1 MYKYAIINENGIVV
15 GISYLSGEIDKDNMI
30 LLEEDFDTTGKKYEN
45 GEWIE
50 YIEEEKIPKVSQ
62 QEIIN
67 AQIINDLEYLKC
79 ITELGSMKGGNL

>member
-1 MYKYAIINENGIVV
+1 MYKYVIIDENGQII
-15 GISYLSGEIDKDNMI
+15 GISYLSGEVNKSDMI
-30 LLEEDFDTTGKKYEN
+30 LVEEDFDTTGKKYEN

-50 YIEEEKIPKVSQ
+50 YVEEEKIPQITQ

-79 ITELGSMKGGNL
+79 ITELSSMKGGNL

>member
-1 MYKYAIINENGIVV
+1 MFKYATINESGIVI
-15 GISYLSGEIDKDNMI
+15 GISYLSGEVNKSDMI
-30 LLEEDFDTTGKKYEN
+30 LLEEDFDITGKKYQN

-50 YIEEEKIPKVSQ
+50 YVEEEKIPEITQ

-79 ITELGSMKGGNL
+79 MIELSSMKGGNL

>member
-1 MYKYAIINENGIVV
+1 MYKYAIINEGGIVV
-15 GISYLSGEIDKDNMI
+15 GISYLSGEVDKDNMI

-45 GEWIE
+45 DRWVE
-50 YIEEEKIPKVSQ
+50 YEEEEKLPQVTQ

-79 ITELGSMKGGNL
+79 MIELSSMKGGNL

>member
-1 MYKYAIINENGIVV
+1 MYKYAIINEKGIVV
-15 GISYLSGEIDKDNMI
+15 GISYLSGEVDKDNMI

-45 GEWIE
+45 DRWVE
-50 YIEEEKIPKVSQ
+50 YEEEEKIPEITQ

-79 ITELGSMKGGNL
+79 MIELNSMKGGNL

>member
-1 MYKYAIINENGIVV
+1 MYKYAIINEGGIVV
-15 GISYLSGEIDKDNMI
+15 GISYLSGEVDKDNMI

-45 GEWIE
+45 DRWVE
-50 YIEEEKIPKVSQ
+50 YEEEEKLPQVTQ

-79 ITELGSMKGGNL
+79 MTELNSMKGGSL